1 MEYYEKAEK
10 IRSAGNDDP
19 ILRWNTCARLI
30 MRHHLKPRDERHVEL
45 PLE

>member
-1 MEYYEKAEK
+1 MKK
-10 IRSAGNDDP
+10 RKDPPAGKDDS

-30 MRHHLKPRDERHVEL
+30 MRYHLKPRDEKFVEH